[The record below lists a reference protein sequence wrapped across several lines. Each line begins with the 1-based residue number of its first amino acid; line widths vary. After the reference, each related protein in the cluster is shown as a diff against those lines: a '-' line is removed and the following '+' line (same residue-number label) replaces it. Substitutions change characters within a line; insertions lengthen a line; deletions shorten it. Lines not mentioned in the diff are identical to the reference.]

1 MARVLGRYHII
12 SELGRGGMGVV
23 YKALDPK
30 LERFIAIKCLSDE
43 LSSDEIVV
51 ARFLREARN
60 VAALNHPNIAQ
71 IYVADEHEGMPYFV
85 MEYVDGES
93 LADFIAREGQC
104 SPEMARRVA
113 EQSAE
118 ALAAAAEENIVH
130 RDIKP
135 GNIMLDRRGRAVLTD
150 FGIACVAADPHDGGR
165 SATMMGT
172 PGYLPPEALT
182 GSKPDCRG
190 DIFALGLVY
199 FEMLAGRRMVTETD
213 LKATL
218 AQYMTA
224 DFPDLSCLQGQVDKR
239 VIDILS
245 RMLAVKPEARY
256 PDCQSLL
263 EDMAP
268 LKTGQTGPVA
278 RSDSGPSTAET
289 VAADIAGGT
298 AADKTREAS
307 GTAATEALSTG
318 SGPSPETVPV
328 ARENGSGRGRRFAV
342 AGVIVASLAMIVLG
356 VARLDDAQWE
366 RVSGVFTDREDAVAE
381 VAGDMDQPT
390 LVAQDETPVDSG
402 ALDGSVE
409 GDDKADGVEHD
420 PVLAGKAQVND
431 EITEQDALHSD
442 EAMAT
447 DRAIPEV
454 VEPGSTVQ
462 PAVEAAQADPA
473 SVTAPEAAAAGEVAQ
488 APATEIDSIAPQ
500 QPEPKPEPPT
510 GVAVIGVGDPVIA
523 DPMAREIEQ
532 ALHGGRSPLV
542 DKRFIGNYRQFIYGE
557 EVDLAGLSE
566 SAIEAGVRYVVVAR
580 ALPAGTREL
589 QFYNR
594 YETAWIV
601 QLEVQTF
608 DLHLGRELGSSPLE
622 QVEYTSL
629 NASERARESVRP
641 WLPGIRDQFN

>member
-71 IYVADEHEGMPYFV
+71 IFVADEHDGMPYFV

-104 SPEMARRVA
+104 SPEMARRVT

-130 RDIKP
+130 RDVKP

-150 FGIACVAADPHDGGR
+150 FGIACVAADPNDGER

-172 PGYLPPEALT
+172 PGYLAPEALT
-182 GSKPDCRG
+182 GHQPDCRG

-199 FEMLAGRRMVTETD
+199 FEMLTGRRMVAETD

-218 AQYMTA
+218 AQYMSA
-224 DFPDLSCLQGQVDKR
+224 DFPDLSCLQGRVDKR
-239 VIDILS
+239 VIEILT

-256 PDCQSLL
+256 PDCQNLL

-268 LKTGQTGPVA
+268 LKTGRTGPVA
-278 RSDSGPSTAET
+278 RSDSGPSTDET
-289 VAADIAGGT
+289 AATAMAGAT
-298 AADKTREAS
+298 AADATREVSATAS
-307 GTAATEALSTG
+307 TETLSTG
-318 SGPSPETVPV
+318 RGSSPETVPV
-328 ARENGSGRGRRFAV
+328 EREKGSGRGRRFAV

-366 RVSGVFTDREDAVAE
+366 RLSGLLTDRDDAVAE
-381 VAGDMDQPT
+381 VTGEM
-390 LVAQDETPVDSG
+390 DETTPPAQEEKAADSEVLAG
-402 ALDGSVE
+402 PVE
-409 GDDKADGVEHD
+409 GDDKADDADHD
-420 PVLAGKAQVND
+420 PLLAGKARVD
-431 EITEQDALHSD
+431 D
-442 EAMAT
+442 EATRPAEPASEE
-447 DRAIPEV
+447 AIAAEEAGPEVAETGSAV
-454 VEPGSTVQ
+454 VEPASEVAEADSASVILHDATEG
-462 PAVEAAQADPA
+462 AEAAQASDTEMA
-473 SVTAPEAAAAGEVAQ
+473 SVTPRQ
-488 APATEIDSIAPQ
+488 
-500 QPEPKPEPPT
+500 PEPPT
-510 GVAVIGVGDPVIA
+510 GVAVIGIGDPVIA

-542 DKRFIGNYRQFIYGE
+542 DKRFIGNYRQFIAGE
-557 EVDLAGLSE
+557 DVDLAGLSE
-566 SAIEAGVRYVVVAR
+566 SAMDAGVRYIVVAR

-601 QLEVQTF
+601 QIEVQAF
-608 DLHLGRELGSSPLE
+608 DLHLRRELGSSPLE

-641 WLPGIRDQFN
+641 WLPGIRDHFN